1 MPRGSTYLV
10 FVPRYITV
18 MVSKGA
24 PQTPLRRICQ
34 RFEGDRSELCVLGA
48 AASAPYIVIERPLPL
63 QRALD
68 RKGSTFLSSA
78 LPDRG
83 MNGRADQSSI

>member
-34 RFEGDRSELCVLGA
+34 RFEGDRSEPRVLG
-48 AASAPYIVIERPLPL
+48 SGCVGSIVIERPLPL
-63 QRALD
+63 QRPLGL
-68 RKGSTFLSSA
+68 KGSAFFVIGT
-78 LPDRG
+78 PRPRNEG
-83 MNGRADQSSI
+83 